1 MGVST
6 KKLKNRKKNRTS
18 EKSKILNM
26 KPSMRMSHFTKI
38 DVQKWL
44 QDRRF
49 ANYRE
54 YFLHFNGEDLM
65 NMPRRNILRLCGI
78 SDGIRLWNQIQ
89 LWKKKEIQMEKRR
102 TRFISY
108 NFKDE
113 LVDSPDSESSSPD
126 SDSSDG
132 TTTTIVSQNTIL
144 TPDLPSSSE
153 LSISRIKD
161 VLSSHTGLE
170 KGDINR
176 VLIDKKLQNG
186 NIIKV
191 VLTDEFLSNF
201 TLDQNCDQ
209 SISAI
214 SHSIC

>member
-1 MGVST
+1 
-6 KKLKNRKKNRTS
+6 
-18 EKSKILNM
+18 
-26 KPSMRMSHFTKI
+26 
-38 DVQKWL
+38 
-44 QDRRF
+44 
-49 ANYRE
+49 
-54 YFLHFNGEDLM
+54 M
-65 NMPRRNILRLCGI
+65 NLPRRNILRLCGI
-78 SDGIRLWNQIQ
+78 TDGIRLWNQIQ

-113 LVDSPDSESSSPD
+113 LLTDPDSESSSPESPESLMSD
-126 SDSSDG
+126 DSSSPSENTLDL
-132 TTTTIVSQNTIL
+132 VDDHRNTIL
-144 TPDLPSSSE
+144 TPDLHPSE

-170 KGDINR
+170 PDHINR
-176 VLIDKKLQNG
+176 VLIDKKLKNG

-209 SISAI
+209 SVSSISAI

>member
-1 MGVST
+1 
-6 KKLKNRKKNRTS
+6 
-18 EKSKILNM
+18 M

-49 ANYRE
+49 SNYRE

-65 NMPRRNILRLCGI
+65 NLPRRNILRLCGI
-78 SDGIRLWNQIQ
+78 TDGIRLWNQIQ

-113 LVDSPDSESSSPD
+113 LLQDPDSESSSPESPESLLSDDGSSPSDESSMD
-126 SDSSDG
+126 SDDTSTAVVRSR
-132 TTTTIVSQNTIL
+132 NTIL
-144 TPDLPSSSE
+144 TPDLHPSE

-170 KGDINR
+170 PDDINR
-176 VLIDKKLQNG
+176 VLIDKKLKNG

-209 SISAI
+209 SVSSISAI
-214 SHSIC
+214 SHKSIC

>member
-1 MGVST
+1 
-6 KKLKNRKKNRTS
+6 
-18 EKSKILNM
+18 
-26 KPSMRMSHFTKI
+26 
-38 DVQKWL
+38 
-44 QDRRF
+44 
-49 ANYRE
+49 
-54 YFLHFNGEDLM
+54 M
-65 NMPRRNILRLCGI
+65 NLPRRNILRLCGI
-78 SDGIRLWNQIQ
+78 TDGIRLWNQIQ

-113 LVDSPDSESSSPD
+113 LDSESSSPESPESLMND
-126 SDSSDG
+126 DSSENMDDD
-132 TTTTIVSQNTIL
+132 TSAESAVAHRNTIL
-144 TPDLPSSSE
+144 TPDLHPSE

-170 KGDINR
+170 PDDINR
-176 VLIDKKLQNG
+176 VLIDKKLKNG

-209 SISAI
+209 SVSSISAI

>member
-1 MGVST
+1 
-6 KKLKNRKKNRTS
+6 
-18 EKSKILNM
+18 
-26 KPSMRMSHFTKI
+26 
-38 DVQKWL
+38 
-44 QDRRF
+44 
-49 ANYRE
+49 
-54 YFLHFNGEDLM
+54 M
-65 NMPRRNILRLCGI
+65 NLPRRNILRLCGI
-78 SDGIRLWNQIQ
+78 TDGIRLWNQIQ

-113 LVDSPDSESSSPD
+113 TDPDSESSSPESPESLMSD
-126 SDSSDG
+126 DSSSPSENTLDMDDD
-132 TTTTIVSQNTIL
+132 TSAVVHHRNTIL
-144 TPDLPSSSE
+144 TPDLHPSE

-170 KGDINR
+170 PDHINR
-176 VLIDKKLQNG
+176 VLIDKKLKNG

-209 SISAI
+209 SVSSISAI

>member
-1 MGVST
+1 
-6 KKLKNRKKNRTS
+6 
-18 EKSKILNM
+18 
-26 KPSMRMSHFTKI
+26 
-38 DVQKWL
+38 
-44 QDRRF
+44 
-49 ANYRE
+49 
-54 YFLHFNGEDLM
+54 M
-65 NMPRRNILRLCGI
+65 NLPRRNILRLCGI
-78 SDGIRLWNQIQ
+78 TDGIRLWNQIQ

-113 LVDSPDSESSSPD
+113 LLTDPDSESSSPESPESLMSD
-126 SDSSDG
+126 DSSSPSENTLDLVDDD
-132 TTTTIVSQNTIL
+132 TVAHHRNTIL
-144 TPDLPSSSE
+144 TPDLHPSE

-170 KGDINR
+170 PDHINR
-176 VLIDKKLQNG
+176 VLIDKKLKNG

-209 SISAI
+209 SVSSISAI

>member
-1 MGVST
+1 
-6 KKLKNRKKNRTS
+6 
-18 EKSKILNM
+18 
-26 KPSMRMSHFTKI
+26 MRMSHFTKI

>member
-1 MGVST
+1 
-6 KKLKNRKKNRTS
+6 
-18 EKSKILNM
+18 
-26 KPSMRMSHFTKI
+26 
-38 DVQKWL
+38 
-44 QDRRF
+44 
-49 ANYRE
+49 
-54 YFLHFNGEDLM
+54 M
-65 NMPRRNILRLCGI
+65 NLPRRNILRLCGI
-78 SDGIRLWNQIQ
+78 TDGIRLWNQIQ

-113 LVDSPDSESSSPD
+113 MDPDSESSSPESPESLMID
-126 SDSSDG
+126 DSSPSENMDDED
-132 TTTTIVSQNTIL
+132 TSAVARNTIL
-144 TPDLPSSSE
+144 TPDLHPSE

-170 KGDINR
+170 PDHINR
-176 VLIDKKLQNG
+176 VLIDKKLKNG

-209 SISAI
+209 SVSSISAI

>member
-1 MGVST
+1 
-6 KKLKNRKKNRTS
+6 
-18 EKSKILNM
+18 
-26 KPSMRMSHFTKI
+26 MRMSHFNKI
-38 DVQKWL
+38 EVQKWL

-49 ANYRE
+49 SNYRE

-65 NMPRRNILRLCGI
+65 NLPRRNILRLCGI
-78 SDGIRLWNQIQ
+78 TDGIRLWNQIQ

-113 LVDSPDSESSSPD
+113 TDPDSESSSPESPESLMSD
-126 SDSSDG
+126 DSSSPSENTLDMDESA
-132 TTTTIVSQNTIL
+132 VVHHRNTIL
-144 TPDLPSSSE
+144 TPDLHPSE

-170 KGDINR
+170 PDHINR
-176 VLIDKKLQNG
+176 VLIDKKLKNG

-209 SISAI
+209 SVSSISAI

>member
-1 MGVST
+1 
-6 KKLKNRKKNRTS
+6 
-18 EKSKILNM
+18 M

-49 ANYRE
+49 SNYRE

-65 NMPRRNILRLCGI
+65 NLPRRNILRLCGI
-78 SDGIRLWNQIQ
+78 TDGIRLWNQIQ

-113 LVDSPDSESSSPD
+113 LDSESSSPESPESLMND
-126 SDSSDG
+126 DSSENMDDD
-132 TTTTIVSQNTIL
+132 TSAESAVAHRNTIL
-144 TPDLPSSSE
+144 TPDLHPSE

-170 KGDINR
+170 PDDINR
-176 VLIDKKLQNG
+176 VLIDKKLKNG
-186 NIIKV
+186 NVIKV

-209 SISAI
+209 SVSSISAI

>member
-1 MGVST
+1 
-6 KKLKNRKKNRTS
+6 
-18 EKSKILNM
+18 M

-38 DVQKWL
+38 DVQRWL

-49 ANYRE
+49 SNYRE

-65 NMPRRNILRLCGI
+65 NLPRRNILRLCGI
-78 SDGIRLWNQIQ
+78 TDGIRLWNQIQ

-113 LVDSPDSESSSPD
+113 LLTDPDSESSSPESLMSD
-126 SDSSDG
+126 DSSPSENMDDD
-132 TTTTIVSQNTIL
+132 TVAVVRHTRNTIL
-144 TPDLPSSSE
+144 TPDLHPSE

-170 KGDINR
+170 SDHINR
-176 VLIDKKLQNG
+176 VLIDKKTE
-186 NIIKV
+186 KWK
-191 VLTDEFLSNF
+191 
-201 TLDQNCDQ
+201 
-209 SISAI
+209 
-214 SHSIC
+214 HY

>member
-1 MGVST
+1 
-6 KKLKNRKKNRTS
+6 
-18 EKSKILNM
+18 
-26 KPSMRMSHFTKI
+26 MRMSHFTKI

-113 LVDSPDSESSSPD
+113 LVDSPDNESPSPD
-126 SDSSDG
+126 SDSSSMDG
-132 TTTTIVSQNTIL
+132 TTTIVSQNTIL
-144 TPDLPSSSE
+144 TPDLPSSGE

>member
-1 MGVST
+1 
-6 KKLKNRKKNRTS
+6 
-18 EKSKILNM
+18 
-26 KPSMRMSHFTKI
+26 
-38 DVQKWL
+38 
-44 QDRRF
+44 
-49 ANYRE
+49 
-54 YFLHFNGEDLM
+54 M
-65 NMPRRNILRLCGI
+65 NLPRRNILRLCGI
-78 SDGIRLWNQIQ
+78 TDGIRLWNQIQ

-113 LVDSPDSESSSPD
+113 LLTDPDSESSSPESPESLMSD
-126 SDSSDG
+126 DSSPSENMDDD
-132 TTTTIVSQNTIL
+132 TSAVVHHNRNTIL
-144 TPDLPSSSE
+144 TPDLHPSE

-170 KGDINR
+170 PDDINR
-176 VLIDKKLQNG
+176 VLIDKKLKNG

-209 SISAI
+209 SVSSISAI